1 MADYEKINWKN
12 GEEGGTPTS
21 AANFG
26 HMEDGID
33 AATKAATA
41 AQRTADSALTS
52 DSELDMTKIGETTA
66 HSRDVMRS
74 DSAAK
79 TRQIIGAGTSSLTI
93 GTTGS
98 TAAAGDHKHSYND
111 LTDKPTIPSTDGLA
125 SQSALEALESRI
137 AALESA
143 DGE

>member
-1 MADYEKINWKN
+1 MAIEPKEWA
-12 GEEGGTPTS
+12 EGDLYP
-21 AANFG
+21 AAR
-26 HMEDGID
+26 MTELESE
-33 AATKAATA
+33 TA
-41 AQRTADSALTS
+41 AAKSTADKALTS

-98 TAAAGDHKHSYND
+98 TAAAGDHKHSYAD
-111 LTDKPTIPSTDGLA
+111 LTNKPTIPSTDGLA
-125 SQSALEALESRI
+125 SQSALDELAARVTALESG
-137 AALESA
+137 SGG
-143 DGE
+143 GE